1 MVVHSAEESGKGDVE
16 EQSFETLGIVKWY
29 DAVKGYGFIIPD
41 GGVGD
46 ILLHHSVMREAGIS
60 YLAEGTTVK
69 CEVSQRSKGLQ
80 VSRVISVDTSTA
92 QPQPPSQY
100 SQHDA
105 IEAGDDFVEA
115 TVKWFNRIR
124 GYGFVTRGEGT
135 EDIFVHMESLR
146 RSGIAQL
153 NPGDKVM
160 VRVGEGEKGL
170 QAAEVEFVE
179 E

>member
-1 MVVHSAEESGKGDVE
+1 MVVHKAEEGDVE
-16 EQSFETLGIVKWY
+16 EQIFETLGIVKWY
-29 DAVKGYGFIIPD
+29 DAVKGYGFIIPED
-41 GGVGD
+41 QNGD

-92 QPQPPSQY
+92 QPQPPSQH
-100 SQHDA
+100 SQHDSV
-105 IEAGDDFVEA
+105 EAEGEFVEA

-146 RSGIAQL
+146 RAGIAQL
-153 NPGDKVM
+153 NPGERVR
-160 VRVGEGEKGL
+160 VRVGQGEKGL

>member
-1 MVVHSAEESGKGDVE
+1 MVVRKAEEGDAE
-16 EQSFETLGIVKWY
+16 EQIFEVMGIVKWY
-29 DAVKGYGFIIPD
+29 DAVKGYGFIIPED
-41 GGVGD
+41 ELGD

-69 CEVSQRSKGLQ
+69 CDVSQRAKGLQ
-80 VSRVISVDTSTA
+80 VSRVISIDTSTA

-100 SQHDA
+100 NQQDP
-105 IEAGDDFVEA
+105 IEAGGDFVEA

-146 RSGIAQL
+146 RAGIAQL
-153 NPGDKVM
+153 NPGDRVR

>member
-1 MVVHSAEESGKGDVE
+1 MVVRKAEEGDVE
-16 EQSFETLGIVKWY
+16 EQVFETLGIVKWY
-29 DAVKGYGFIIPD
+29 DAVKGYGFIIPED
-41 GGVGD
+41 ESSD

-60 YLAEGTTVK
+60 YLAEGTTIK
-69 CEVSQRSKGLQ
+69 CEVSQRSKGFQ
-80 VSRVISVDTSTA
+80 VSRVISVDISTA

-100 SQHDA
+100 SQQDSV
-105 IEAGDDFVEA
+105 EAEGEFVEA

-146 RSGIAQL
+146 RAGIAQL
-153 NPGDKVM
+153 NPGEKVR
-160 VRVGEGEKGL
+160 VRVGQGEKGL